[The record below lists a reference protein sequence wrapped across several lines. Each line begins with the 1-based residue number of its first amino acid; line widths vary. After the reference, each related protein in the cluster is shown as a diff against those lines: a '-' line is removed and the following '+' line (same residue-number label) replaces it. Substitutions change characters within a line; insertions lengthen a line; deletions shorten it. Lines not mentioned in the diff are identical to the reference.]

1 MLGLRGIIVHKKF
14 GGCKCLLDLVSLHK
28 AQAYQT
34 QVNISPLN
42 FFFGLTCNNNPQKL
56 GAANV
61 ALDLVSSDFG
71 KDWVNPHCKVS
82 LTREGVPRL
91 AVYIELWSLNI
102 DQVDI
107 ALAG

>member
-1 MLGLRGIIVHKKF
+1 MRSSSTK
-14 GGCKCLLDLVSLHK
+14 
-28 AQAYQT
+28 
-34 QVNISPLN
+34 N
-42 FFFGLTCNNNPQKL
+42 L

-61 ALDLVSSDFG
+61 DLGLVSSDFG